1 MQLIGSYNFPL
12 VSFSVLIAVLASY
25 TALELTERITA
36 KGKIKISWLIG
47 SSLTM
52 GTGIWSMHFV
62 GMLAYSIS
70 APITYHLATVILSW
84 FPAVIASGI
93 AFYYLHR
100 GLNGISLLWAGTLM
114 GSGIGAMHYIG
125 MAAMRV
131 PATMHYDYFI
141 IALSVVF
148 AVILS
153 TISLATANYV
163 KGYLEREE
171 LKLGGSFLMGT
182 AISGLHYIG
191 MAAVSFILRPNTP
204 ASSLNLVNSSD
215 LETTALAYTIGVV
228 TIVIIAGAFMAC
240 MKAQKQDL
248 QQLSQKLRKSSKILE
263 KVNQELEIRVAARTA
278 ELKKAKEATEQQNI
292 KLKQAKEALEEASKS
307 KDIFF
312 ANISH
317 ELRTPLN
324 SILGYAKML
333 QRDISFNQSQTR
345 DLKIVEHSGTHLLNL
360 INDILD
366 LSKTNAA
373 KLELYPRWI
382 ELQSFLEGVIGVVQ
396 IRATEKEL
404 LLKLDTHSRLPA
416 NIKADEKRLR
426 QILINLLS
434 NAVKFTS
441 SGEVILKVRVL
452 DNVEESSQEI
462 TQQKLRFIV
471 IDTGIGMNS
480 EQLSKIFKP
489 FEQFGDIQSRTA
501 GTGLGLSL
509 SKQLVKLMGS
519 KLKVKSQ
526 SGYGSTFWFDLV
538 IPVVQVPTLLPRK
551 IAGEV
556 LGYKGKR
563 RKLLV
568 VDDKET
574 NRDLLVKILQPIGF
588 ELETAN
594 NGQEMF
600 SMAFAMR
607 PDLILL
613 DLFMPEKTG
622 FTAAK
627 ELHRI
632 PELKN
637 IPIIVVSACSISQE
651 MKKYLGAKAYLSKPI
666 DEEKL
671 LKLLAKYLHLEW
683 IYDRASSAIK
693 STLTYY

>member
-1 MQLIGSYNFPL
+1 MELTGDYNFPL
-12 VSFSVLIAVLASY
+12 VSFSVFIAVLASY

-36 KGKIKISWLIG
+36 RGKIKISWLIG

-62 GMLAYSIS
+62 GMLAYNIS
-70 APITYHLATVILSW
+70 APITYHLATVIVSW

-100 GLNGISLLWAGTLM
+100 GLNGMSLLWAGTLM

-131 PATMHYDYFI
+131 PAKMHYDYFI

-153 TISLATANYV
+153 SISLATANYV
-163 KGYLEREE
+163 KGYLQREE

-191 MAAVSFILRPNTP
+191 MAAVSFVLTPDAP
-204 ASSLNLVNSSD
+204 ASSLNLENSSD
-215 LETTALAYTIGVV
+215 LQTATLAYTIGLV
-228 TIVIIAGAFMAC
+228 TILIIGGAFMAC

-263 KVNQELEIRVAARTA
+263 KVNQQLERRVAARTA
-278 ELKKAKEATEQQNI
+278 ELTKAKEATEKQNI
-292 KLKQAKEALEEASKS
+292 QLKQAKEALEEASKS

-324 SILGYAKML
+324 SILGYAKIL
-333 QRDISFNQSQTR
+333 QRDTSFNQSQIR

-366 LSKTNAA
+366 LSKSTAA

-382 ELQSFLEGVIGVVQ
+382 EFQSFLEGVIGITQ
-396 IRATEKEL
+396 MSATEKEL
-404 LLKLDTHSRLPA
+404 LLKLNTHDNLPV

-434 NAVKFTS
+434 NAVKFTF
-441 SGEVILKVRVL
+441 SGAVILKVIVL
-452 DNVEESSQEI
+452 DDVEESAQEI
-462 TQQKLRFIV
+462 TQQKLRFEV

-480 EQLSKIFKP
+480 EQLDKLFQP
-489 FEQFGDIQSRTA
+489 FEQFGDIQSITA

-519 KLKVKSQ
+519 QLKVKSQ
-526 SGYGSTFWFDLV
+526 LGYGSTFWFDLV
-538 IPVVQVPTLLPRK
+538 LPVVEVPTPLPT
-551 IAGEV
+551 EDV
-556 LGYKGKR
+556 LGYKGNR

-574 NRDLLVKILQPIGF
+574 NRDLLVKILEPIGF
-588 ELETAN
+588 EIETAN
-594 NGQEMF
+594 DGQEMLSIAF
-600 SMAFAMR
+600 SMR
-607 PDLILL
+607 PNLILL
-613 DLFMPEKTG
+613 DLFMPGKTG

-627 ELHRI
+627 EIRRI
-632 PELKN
+632 PDLKN
-637 IPIIVVSACSISQE
+637 IPIIVVSASSITQE
-651 MKKYLGAKAYLSKPI
+651 MKNYLECEAYLNKPI

-671 LKLLAKYLHLEW
+671 LELLEKYLHLEW
-683 IYDRASSAIK
+683 IYDRAS
-693 STLTYY
+693 

>member
-1 MQLIGSYNFPL
+1 MVEKMELIGSYNFPL

-100 GLNGISLLWAGTLM
+100 GLNGMSLLWAGTLM

-131 PATMHYDYFI
+131 PAKMHYDYFI

-153 TISLATANYV
+153 SISLATANYV

-191 MAAVSFILRPNTP
+191 MAAVTFVVTPDTPN
-204 ASSLNLVNSSD
+204 LENSSA
-215 LETTALAYTIGVV
+215 LQTTALAYTIGVV
-228 TIVIIAGAFMAC
+228 TILIIGGAFMAC

-263 KVNQELEIRVAARTA
+263 KVNQQLERRVAARTA
-278 ELKKAKEATEQQNI
+278 ELTKAKEATEKQNI
-292 KLKQAKEALEEASKS
+292 QLKQAKEAIEEASKS

-324 SILGYAKML
+324 SILGYAKIL
-333 QRDISFNQSQTR
+333 QRDTSLNQSQIR

-366 LSKTNAA
+366 LSKSTAA

-382 ELQSFLEGVIGVVQ
+382 ELQSFLEGVIGITQ
-396 IRATEKEL
+396 MWATEKEL
-404 LLKLDTHSRLPA
+404 LLKLNTHDKLPV

-426 QILINLLS
+426 QILINLLN
-434 NAVKFTS
+434 NAVKFTF
-441 SGEVILKVRVL
+441 SGAVILKVIVL
-452 DNVEESSQEI
+452 DDFEESAQEI
-462 TQQKLRFIV
+462 TQQKLRFEV

-480 EQLSKIFKP
+480 EQLEKLFQP
-489 FEQFGDIQSRTA
+489 FEQFGDIQSITA

-526 SGYGSTFWFDLV
+526 LGYGSTFWFDLV
-538 IPVVQVPTLLPRK
+538 LPVVEVPTPLPT
-551 IAGEV
+551 EDV
-556 LGYKGKR
+556 LGYKGNR

-574 NRDLLVKILQPIGF
+574 NRDLLVKILEPIGF
-588 ELETAN
+588 EIETAN
-594 NGQEMF
+594 DGQEMLSIAF
-600 SMAFAMR
+600 SMR
-607 PDLILL
+607 PNLILL
-613 DLFMPEKTG
+613 DLFMSGKTG

-627 ELHRI
+627 EIRRI
-632 PELKN
+632 PDLKN
-637 IPIIVVSACSISQE
+637 IPIIVVSASSITEE
-651 MKKYLGAKAYLSKPI
+651 MKNYLECEAYLNKPI

-671 LKLLAKYLHLEW
+671 LELLEKYLHVEW
-683 IYDRASSAIK
+683 IYDKAS
-693 STLTYY
+693 